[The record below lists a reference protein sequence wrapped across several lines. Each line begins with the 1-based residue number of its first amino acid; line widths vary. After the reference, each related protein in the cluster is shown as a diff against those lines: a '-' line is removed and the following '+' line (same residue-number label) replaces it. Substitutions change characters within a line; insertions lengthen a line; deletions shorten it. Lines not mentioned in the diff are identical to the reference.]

1 MKIGLTCFGVFLVIV
16 LVIVLLGCSQYE
28 NVTVQFHDKDGGSI
42 SIQELPSGD
51 FRLTSI
57 LDYSDFYYKEIM
69 IADSN
74 NAAKAVHQ
82 LMLKRVMLL
91 DVYYTEPDKFTRS
104 IGEEPLR
111 FKDRRKK

>member
-91 DVYYTEPDKFTRS
+91 DVYYTEPAKFTRS

-111 FKDRRKK
+111 IKDRRKK